1 MIEVGNVVMQWV
13 SSVGFPIVMCLILI
27 HYLEDIE
34 ATYQKELRQL
44 RKSIDSNTQL
54 ITKLCERLSK

>member
-1 MIEVGNVVMQWV
+1 MIETGNVVMQWI

-34 ATYQKELRQL
+34 ETYQKELRQL
-44 RKSIDSNTQL
+44 RKSIDSNTLL